1 MGLLYFRSPATNG
14 LRVDPRTANPSRL
27 LPTLGNTFPGWL
39 LLLLTGFLLPFFSV
53 AREVSPNLGDSRVLP
68 LICDVT
74 PPVVTS
80 PLAYCQ
86 GSAAS
91 MLSSSI
97 TLTSGATLQLYT
109 TATGGTSLASDFR
122 PPTAFISSTTYYA
135 AQTIGSCQSSRTPVM
150 VNVVR
155 APNPPT
161 LVSSLAISTST
172 IAAWGDSFTDSNFG
186 RYPSILSQLSG
197 RTVTN
202 LGVGG
207 ENSGLIANRM
217 LADTQKRTWPTII
230 WAGRNDPRNQVA
242 QTKANIAAM
251 VAALPHTD
259 YLVLSVCNGSGEGKG
274 TYEYQ
279 QIIALNNDLAK
290 IYGAHYLDVRSY
302 LVSKY
307 TANNA
312 QDATDY
318 AADIP
323 PTSLRRDFLHP
334 NEAGSNLIANYIYTH
349 LNQLLS
355 GGVIARY
362 CQGSQATP
370 FSAAFNAADANATLR
385 FYADALTATPLSEGN
400 TYALSTE
407 ATRATTYYVAQAI
420 GSCESSRTPIMVEII
435 DCNASPA
442 RPSTF
447 GDTTNTSAASN
458 TEPVLAVYPNPFELE
473 ATVDFSLP
481 TEQAYTLDLYNIT
494 GKLVRHLA
502 DGTPAAGRQYSC
514 PINSTALSAGL
525 YMVRLRAGRTSKML
539 RLNLAR

>member
-1 MGLLYFRSPATNG
+1 MLLVVA
-14 LRVDPRTANPSRL
+14 
-27 LPTLGNTFPGWL
+27 
-39 LLLLTGFLLPFFSV
+39 GFLLPDNSV
-53 AREVSPNLGDSRVLP
+53 AREIPGAFDATQAQSPV
-68 LICDVT
+68 CDVT
-74 PPVVTS
+74 APVVTS
-80 PLAYCQ
+80 PLTYCQ

-91 MLSSSI
+91 ALSSSI
-97 TLTSGATLQLYT
+97 TLTSGAMLQLYT
-109 TATGGTSLASDFR
+109 TATGGAPLTSDFR
-122 PPTAFISSTTYYA
+122 PPTTIISSTTYYA
-135 AQTIGSCQSSRTPVM
+135 AQVVGNCESSRTPVV
-150 VNVVR
+150 VNVVT
-155 APNPPT
+155 APSPPT
-161 LVSSLAISTST
+161 LVSSLAINTST

-230 WAGRNDPRNQVA
+230 WAGRNDPRNQSA

-259 YLVLSVCNGSGEGKG
+259 YLILSVCNGAGEGKG

-279 QIIALNNDLAK
+279 QIIALNNDLAR

-307 TANNA
+307 IADNA
-312 QDATDY
+312 QDAADY

-334 NEAGSNLIANYIYTH
+334 NEAGSSLIANYIYGH

-355 GGVIARY
+355 GSVIARY

-370 FSAAFNAADANATLR
+370 LSAAFSAPDANATLR
-385 FYADALTATPLSEGN
+385 FYADASATTPLSVET
-400 TYALSTE
+400 TYAASTT
-407 ATRATTYYVAQAI
+407 AISAATYYVAQGI
-420 GSCESSRTPIMVEII
+420 GNCESRRTPIMIEIV
-435 DCNASPA
+435 DCNATAA

-447 GDTTNTSAASN
+447 GNVANTPASS
-458 TEPVLAVYPNPFELE
+458 TELVLAVYPNPFELE

-481 TEQAYTLDLYNIT
+481 TEQSYTLDLYNTT

-502 DGTPAAGRQYSC
+502 DGTPAAGKQYSC
-514 PINSTALSAGL
+514 PISSTALDAGL
-525 YMVRLRAGRTSKML
+525 YMVRLHAGTTHKTL
-539 RLNLAR
+539 RLNLTR